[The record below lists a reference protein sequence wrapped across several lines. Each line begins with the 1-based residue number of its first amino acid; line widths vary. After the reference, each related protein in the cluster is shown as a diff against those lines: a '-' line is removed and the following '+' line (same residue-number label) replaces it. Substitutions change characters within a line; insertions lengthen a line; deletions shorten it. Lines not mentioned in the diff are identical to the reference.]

1 MKKYDLP
8 VDYRTEIVN
17 GQKVEVRVY
26 ALSQRNRK
34 KLRMTKSYRTFKREP
49 MTMSEMRQEGF
60 CK

>member
-8 VDYRTEIVN
+8 VDYRTEVVN
-17 GQKVEVRVY
+17 GQRVEVRVY

-34 KLRMTKSYRTFKREP
+34 RLRMTKSGRKFKREP
-49 MTMSEMRQEGF
+49 MTMGEMRQEGF